1 MALICQA
8 GWPGYSRAMT
18 DLIPV
23 ISGLSKKTDS
33 KIVMVVLDGVG
44 GLPMTPGGPTEL
56 EAAQTPNL
64 DALAAHSQ
72 LGLLELVG
80 PGLTPGSG
88 PGHLSLFGY
97 DPLIYTV
104 GRGALSAVGIGVKL
118 NAGDVAVRG
127 NFATLGEA
135 RTVLDRRAGR
145 PSTEKNVQIVE
156 LLQAAIPEIDNTPV
170 EIYTESEHRFVVVFR
185 AGTEPLGA
193 NISDVDPQVTGVPPR
208 DAQANDEASQ
218 KTANLVNAFVQRA
231 EAALSAEPQVNG
243 VLFRGYSDVPHFP
256 QFSDVYK
263 LSAACIAGYPMYKG
277 LASLVGM
284 SVLDVDSVE
293 DAPEGKLD
301 ALRQS
306 WNDYDFFFFHVKK
319 TDSTGEDGNF
329 DAKVKKIEAFDA
341 ILPEILALNPDV
353 LCIVGDHSTPSKLA
367 SHSWHPVPVLIHGGH
382 GRSDLAARFTE
393 TEGQRGSLGL
403 RPGTALM
410 PLLMANAL
418 KLEKYGA

>member
-1 MALICQA
+1 
-8 GWPGYSRAMT
+8 MT

-23 ISGLSKKTDS
+23 ISDLSKKTDT
-33 KIVMVVLDGVG
+33 KIVLVVLDGVG

-56 EAAQTPNL
+56 EAAKTPFL
-64 DALAAHSQ
+64 DALAAQSQ
-72 LGLLELVG
+72 LGQLELVG
-80 PGLTPGSG
+80 PGITPGSG

-97 DPLIYTV
+97 EPLQYTV

-127 NFATLGEA
+127 NFATLA
-135 RTVLDRRAGR
+135 PDRIILDRRAGR
-145 PSTEKNVQIVE
+145 PSTEKNEEIVAK
-156 LLQAAIPEIDNTPV
+156 LRAAITEIDATPV

-193 NISDVDPQVTGVPPR
+193 NISDVDPQVTGVAPR
-208 DAQANDEASQ
+208 IAQADDEASQ
-218 KTANLVNAFVQRA
+218 KTANLVNQFVERA
-231 EAALSAEPQVNG
+231 EAALQGEPQVNG

-256 QFSDVYK
+256 QFNDVYK
-263 LSAACIAGYPMYKG
+263 LTAACIAAYPMYKG

-284 SVLDVDSVE
+284 NVLDVESVE
-293 DAPEGKLD
+293 DAPEGKLE
-301 ALRQS
+301 ALKRE
-306 WNDYDFFFFHVKK
+306 WDNYDFFFFHVKK

-329 DAKVKKIEAFDA
+329 DAKVKKIELFDS

-353 LCIVGDHSTPSKLA
+353 LAVVGDHSTPSKLK
-367 SHSWHPVPVLIHGGH
+367 SHSWHPVPVLIHGSH
-382 GRSDLAARFTE
+382 GRNDDALRFTE
-393 TEGQRGSLGL
+393 KEAAKGSLGL
-403 RPGTALM
+403 RHGTALM